1 MEGNL
6 HRGEVRANLDVLKRD
21 NRQMYVTCQE
31 LGVKKYF
38 LRKENI
44 RPIEKEKKQVNTASE
59 PMDFLKI
66 TAYDKQ
72 S

>member
-1 MEGNL
+1 M
-6 HRGEVRANLDVLKRD
+6 DVLKRD

-44 RPIEKEKKQVNTASE
+44 RPTEKEKKQVNTVYE

-66 TAYDKQ
+66 IPCDKQ